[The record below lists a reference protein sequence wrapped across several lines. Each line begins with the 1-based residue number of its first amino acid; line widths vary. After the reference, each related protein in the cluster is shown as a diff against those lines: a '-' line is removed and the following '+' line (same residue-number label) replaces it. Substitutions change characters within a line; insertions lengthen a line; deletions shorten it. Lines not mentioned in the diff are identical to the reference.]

1 MMQRRSFCT
10 TALSSLTLA
19 ALANTRLL
27 ADPANGGEI
36 PAAGANGKQ
45 VVLQP
50 ADIADLRKS
59 LTGQLLVPG
68 QEGYDAARK
77 VWNGAFDRKPALIA
91 RCSGTADV
99 VHAVN
104 FARSHQL
111 LVAVRGGGHS
121 FPGHSS
127 CEGGLLIDLSGMQ
140 GIRVDAQA
148 LTARIQPGVVLGQFD
163 RETQAVGLA
172 TTLGTVSQTGAGG
185 LTLGGGFGRLARR
198 FGLACDNLIAAEMV
212 SADGRVIT
220 TSASENPDL
229 LWGLRGG
236 GGNFGVVTSLEYRL
250 HAVAPQMFGGVLVV
264 PFTQPRA
271 LLRSY
276 ADFIAAASDEIFV
289 MLDIV
294 PTPNGRIAAFEVC
307 HSGTQA
313 AAERELAELRK
324 IGKPLQDALRPA
336 TYVALQN
343 GIDKDYP
350 AGRGYYL
357 KSGFVRSITPQ
368 LIDTLVDYLDSAPW
382 PRGVASF
389 IQRGGAIARV
399 KPEATAYW
407 HREASDSVLLVGAWD
422 AAQDA
427 ERSMQWTRTGW
438 KSLEPLT
445 EGFYVNLMAPD
456 DSERRILRTYGANYA
471 RLAALKKKYDATNL
485 FKLNANIKPA

>member
-1 MMQRRSFCT
+1 MRRRRFCSS
-10 TALSSLTLA
+10 ALSSLALA
-19 ALANTRLL
+19 ALPGSRLL
-27 ADPANGGEI
+27 ADPASAGEI
-36 PAAGANGKQ
+36 PAVGANGKQ
-45 VVLQP
+45 VVLRP
-50 ADIADLRKS
+50 TDIDDLRTS
-59 LTGQLLVPG
+59 LVGQLLAPG
-68 QEGYDAARK
+68 QDGYDAARK

-91 RCSGTADV
+91 RCAGTADV

-104 FARSHQL
+104 FARSHEL

-121 FPGHSS
+121 FPGHST
-127 CEGGLLIDLSGMQ
+127 CDGGLLLDLSAMK
-140 GIRVDAQA
+140 GIRVDPHAR
-148 LTARIQPGVVLGQFD
+148 TARILPGVVLGQLD
-163 RETQAVGLA
+163 RETQALGLA
-172 TTLGTVSQTGAGG
+172 TTMGTVSGTGAGG
-185 LTLGGGFGRLARR
+185 LTLGGGFGRLSRR
-198 FGLACDNLIAAEMV
+198 FGLACDNLLAADMV
-212 SADGRVIT
+212 SADGRLVT
-220 TSASENPDL
+220 TSTRENPEL

-236 GGNFGVVTSLEYRL
+236 GGNFGVVTSFEYRL
-250 HAVAPQMFGGVLVV
+250 HDLAPEMFGGVLVF

-276 ADFIAAASDEIFV
+276 AEFIAAASDDLFV

-307 HSGTQA
+307 HSGTKA
-313 AAERELAELRK
+313 AAERELAQLRS

-336 TYVALQN
+336 TYVALQS

-357 KSGFVRSITPQ
+357 KSGFVRTITPQ

-389 IQRGGAIARV
+389 IQHGGAIARV
-399 KPEATAYW
+399 KPDATAYW
-407 HREASDSVLLVGAWD
+407 HREVSHSVLLVGAWD
-422 AAQDA
+422 AAEDA

-438 KSLEPLT
+438 ASLEPLT

-471 RLAALKKKYDATNL
+471 RLVALKKKYDPTNL
-485 FKLNANIKPA
+485 FKLNANVKPA